1 MLDNDLIN
9 KSSEP
14 FIFIASSIELQNYF
28 KAKAESRDFIS
39 YLPIYLDATCN
50 GLQHLAAILKDAPL
64 GEMTNLTPSSLN
76 DNPKDLYSSLIPSI
90 KKSIEDVVQL
100 DNSLKDLLLI
110 PIDRK
115 FIKRSIMTIS
125 YNVTVRGV
133 FEQLITDFFILCPCN
148 PNNLEEIDSNLKF
161 SDLDFKPLYRYKLKS
176 NENIIIGSKVLFEL
190 SKIIRNSLYT
200 IHNNLQNYV
209 NFIEN

>member
-1 MLDNDLIN
+1 MNALGYSKLSMKCKFNKFNKFKSKILMLDNDLIN

-133 FEQLITDFFILCPCN
+133 FEQLITDFF
-148 PNNLEEIDSNLKF
+148 F
-161 SDLDFKPLYRYKLKS
+161 FM
-176 NENIIIGSKVLFEL
+176 
-190 SKIIRNSLYT
+190 SL
-200 IHNNLQNYV
+200 
-209 NFIEN
+209 